1 MVNWINLVM
10 WILSLWILQRS
21 KDVLWRWLLW
31 RWVQWLWAH
40 WGPKLGQVRWSTR
53 RLDSSWYTFVR
64 LDYAVPEPVKKFL
77 QYFQDMIKV
86 YPNKL
91 KCSLFYC
98 FQEGN
103 VYEVNNLYET
113 SFPKLTDQFFK
124 VRISQAI
131 VSSILLFQGVA
142 MARGRGCG
150 PLCQRWP
157 HLP

>member
-1 MVNWINLVM
+1 M
-10 WILSLWILQRS
+10 
-21 KDVLWRWLLW
+21 
-31 RWVQWLWAH
+31 
-40 WGPKLGQVRWSTR
+40 
-53 RLDSSWYTFVR
+53 
-64 LDYAVPEPVKKFL
+64 PEPVKKFL

-86 YPNKL
+86 YPNKP
-91 KCSLFYC
+91 KCSLFYFF

-142 MARGRGCG
+142 MAGGRGCG
-150 PLCQRWP
+150 PLCQ
-157 HLP
+157 